1 MAWKKV
7 DESTTIEEVV
17 LRNTGYS
24 DISKFINGS
33 LKVYSIKYLKEAAEM
48 IKKAIEEELQITIVG
63 DYDADGITASA
74 TLFLALSKMGAKVKV
89 RLPKRLSEGYGLST
103 KIVDEIDSGLLIT
116 VDNGIVA
123 FDAIKLAKEKGLQVI
138 VTDHHLLDESGEIPC
153 ADIVIDPHI
162 EGTADFSDY
171 CGAGIAYKLAQ
182 LLIPEDIQTLKKL
195 SCFAAIGT
203 ICDVVPL
210 IEENRL
216 IVCEG
221 LKNMVTYN
229 CRTSGLYSL
238 LRATDLDRVITEENI
253 GFKIGPII
261 NAAGRLFDDGAY
273 KSYKTIVYDGPFK
286 EDFAN
291 ELIEINDQRK
301 KEVENAMNKLYKNI
315 QENCL
320 FGEYPLVIYEPDIP
334 EGIVGILAG
343 RLAEE
348 KNVPTFVFTDS
359 DNPDI
364 YKGSARSAC
373 GVHLKNLLDLSAD
386 TLYKYGG
393 HAEAAGLSVEKNKY
407 YDMINAFTENITEP
421 IELNDKS
428 TVYYDLEISASEV
441 DEMLKELEKYAPYGE
456 GNPKIKF
463 KVTNFELSP
472 RYSSFYNTLG
482 DQNQHL
488 KLFGINMDALGFNMV
503 QKYQDIHEP
512 KSLNLIG
519 TLNTNY
525 FMGRKSTQ
533 ITLDDFTS
541 SEKKA
546 ELPRLA
552 RLLSEKSKT
561 RYL

>member
-1 MAWKKV
+1 MAWKKT

-48 IKKAIEEELQITIVG
+48 IKKAIEEGLQITIVG

-74 TLFLALSKMGAKVKV
+74 TLSLTLTKMGAKVKV

-153 ADIVIDPHI
+153 ADIVINPHI
-162 EGTADFSDY
+162 PGTADFSDY

-182 LLIPEDIQTLKKL
+182 LLIPEDTQTLKKL

-203 ICDVVPL
+203 VCDVMPL
-210 IEENRL
+210 VEENRL

-238 LRATDLDRVITEENI
+238 LRATELDRVITEENL

-261 NAAGRLFDDGAY
+261 NAAGRLFDDGAM
-273 KSYKTIVYDGPFK
+273 KSYETIVYDGPFK
-286 EDFAN
+286 EDIAN
-291 ELIEINDQRK
+291 ELIEINDMRK
-301 KEVENAMNKLYKNI
+301 KEVETALNKLYQNI

-320 FGEYPLVIYEPDIP
+320 FGEYPLVLYEPGIP

-343 RLAEE
+343 KLAEE

-359 DNPDI
+359 DNPDVL
-364 YKGSARSAC
+364 KGSARSAC

-393 HAEAAGLSVEKNKY
+393 HAEAAGLSVEKDKY
-407 YDMINAFTENITEP
+407 YDMINAFVENIPDPVVP
-421 IELNDKS
+421 IDNS
-428 TVYYDLEISASEV
+428 TVYYDLEIPASKVE
-441 DEMLKELEKYAPYGE
+441 ETIKELEKYAPYGE
-456 GNPKIKF
+456 GNPRIRF
-463 KVTNFELSP
+463 KVTDFELSP

-488 KLFGINMDALGFNMV
+488 KLFGVNMDALGFNMV

-512 KSLNLIG
+512 KSLNMIG
-519 TLNTNY
+519 TLSTNY
-525 FMGRKSTQ
+525 FMGRSATQ
-533 ITLDDFTS
+533 ITMDDFTN
-541 SEKKA
+541 SEKKT

-552 RLLSEKSKT
+552 RLLSEKSRT